1 MSSAKHIHILLSIE
15 NRITAHILIDNVHK
29 NKTDLF
35 LFAIKITYYDSYC
48 LDSNL
53 VVHFVYLKKE
63 AKTL

>member
-1 MSSAKHIHILLSIE
+1 M
-15 NRITAHILIDNVHK
+15 TAHILIDNVHK

-35 LFAIKITYYDSYC
+35 LFAIKITYYDSDC

-53 VVHFVYLKKE
+53 VVYFVYIKKE